1 MRTRATRAAAK
12 AIRDVNRARFTVFG
26 ACPGLLLLC
35 IVARVWTAPRRTCFM
50 RGAFPRVVSC
60 GSPPRALGCDAPL
73 YFASLLSARRVGV
86 GGGGLRRGRVRAG
99 GGWHGSGVG
108 WGLKFETEVDAV
120 HTLRQCMA
128 QSCLAATK
136 QPSMAL
142 FESLL
147 SHSEEP
153 VHGECHENGTR
164 RRFRAVRVQQ
174 SSPESSPVQSSL
186 VQSRQFSPVPRFFSI
201 PYPRVG
207 VLCLRRLYF
216 GYGFLARVWVGSEKK
231 GA

>member
-1 MRTRATRAAAK
+1 MRGRGSRFPAGAGRGLGGDLPGLAPSDRGFCPPPFLLPSRHPADPHLPGWMRTRATRAAAK

-26 ACPGLLLLC
+26 ACPGLLC

-147 SHSEEP
+147 SHS
-153 VHGECHENGTR
+153 GT
-164 RRFRAVRVQQ
+164 
-174 SSPESSPVQSSL
+174 ST
-186 VQSRQFSPVPRFFSI
+186 
-201 PYPRVG
+201 
-207 VLCLRRLYF
+207 
-216 GYGFLARVWVGSEKK
+216 W
-231 GA
+231 